1 MRKATMTHRPHL
13 SPARQELV
21 VLVARLRYGCIE
33 NIIMHRGEPDLSRIR
48 VLQDV
53 KLGRLEGSPAQPCD
67 DATEKMQY
75 RHLWEVLDDVR
86 DGYVVRLEVQ
96 DGLPFRV
103 RVYGAPAKLRAS

>member
-1 MRKATMTHRPHL
+1 MRNATMTHQPRL

-21 VLVARLRYGCIE
+21 VHVARLRYGCIE

-48 VLQDV
+48 VLRDV
-53 KLGRLEGSPAQPCD
+53 KLGRLEGPPAQPCD
-67 DATEKMQY
+67 NTVPKMQY
-75 RHLWEVLDDVR
+75 RHLWEVMDDVR

-103 RVYGAPAKLRAS
+103 RVYEKPAKRRAS